1 MFTYFRFRRMFVPDT
16 PSEGWAHPDGP
27 LLDWNLLIRKLSENS
42 HIRYFVVSRLK
53 ESFYLE
59 YQSTLPLHPSE
70 RLLLLE
76 QPRSFH
82 GGGCAINGRVQSI
95 ERPGVHFLELPGELC
110 PPCFH
115 SQTPGVAQCCTLVSW
130 CSHVQHGRE
139 INSRELMAVVARARK
154 NNWRQTKCHYLLC
167 HTITCLVF
175 YRDCDVTALRASFV
189 GKYGGPAHASCLM
202 MAFFKEII
210 YDGLSHLSH
219 ANNTS
224 SPTLQQQ

>member
-16 PSEGWAHPDGP
+16 PPEGWTHPDVS

-59 YQSTLPLHPSE
+59 YQSTLPPHPSQ

-95 ERPGVHFLELPGELC
+95 ERRGVHFLELPGELC

-139 INSRELMAVVARARK
+139 INSLELMAVVARTR
-154 NNWRQTKCHYLLC
+154 L
-167 HTITCLVF
+167 
-175 YRDCDVTALRASFV
+175 
-189 GKYGGPAHASCLM
+189 P
-202 MAFFKEII
+202 
-210 YDGLSHLSH
+210 
-219 ANNTS
+219 
-224 SPTLQQQ
+224 LQ